1 MNTYVIFAYLI
12 SFSLIAGELIF
23 TISCYTKSKKILKS
37 LKDNNEEEA

>member
-12 SFSLIAGELIF
+12 SFTLITGELIL

-37 LKDNNEEEA
+37 LKDNNEEEI